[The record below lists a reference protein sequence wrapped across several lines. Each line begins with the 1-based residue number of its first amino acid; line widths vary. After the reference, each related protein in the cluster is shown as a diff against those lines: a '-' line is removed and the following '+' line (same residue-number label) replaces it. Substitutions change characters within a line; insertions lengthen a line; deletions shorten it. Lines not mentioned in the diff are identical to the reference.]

1 MKRIVSAA
9 LLMTCL
15 LTGCGMSGLLPQGS
29 THAASQNELYAAQT
43 AKETHE
49 LRPQLME
56 TQTVCLWA
64 REQLPEELQ
73 ATYDLLD
80 HTAAVHGEEPV
91 QVEATQEEV
100 RRCLSALRIDHP
112 EYFWFDGAASYT
124 TASVPILGDST
135 SVTLTY
141 TMDAEMARS
150 LKPQVDAYE
159 KACFDTLAAAQ
170 TDYQKILGVYQYI
183 IANTDYVLDVQDQS
197 MICVMTEH
205 RGTCAGYA
213 KTFQYLMLRLGIPC
227 TLALGTGEGSE
238 SHGWNIVECGGDWY
252 QVDVTWGDPVDETG
266 APGTS
271 LDYTYFM
278 LTDDEM
284 YRDHSLDADM
294 VVPVCRAVEYNY
306 YRQSGRQLAAWDAVA
321 YEGLL
326 RSASAQG
333 DAWLPVRFDRRE
345 DYDAA
350 IRALIDQGG
359 IMTVLSNCGITV
371 PEDGISYARNDLFLE
386 LTVQLP
392 K

>member
-1 MKRIVSAA
+1 M
-9 LLMTCL
+9 
-15 LTGCGMSGLLPQGS
+15 
-29 THAASQNELYAAQT
+29 
-43 AKETHE
+43 
-49 LRPQLME
+49 
-56 TQTVCLWA
+56 
-64 REQLPEELQ
+64 
-73 ATYDLLD
+73 
-80 HTAAVHGEEPV
+80 
-91 QVEATQEEV
+91 
-100 RRCLSALRIDHP
+100 
-112 EYFWFDGAASYT
+112 
-124 TASVPILGDST
+124 
-135 SVTLTY
+135 
-141 TMDAEMARS
+141 
-150 LKPQVDAYE
+150 
-159 KACFDTLAAAQ
+159 
-170 TDYQKILGVYQYI
+170 
-183 IANTDYVLDVQDQS
+183 
-197 MICVMTEH
+197 
-205 RGTCAGYA
+205 
-213 KTFQYLMLRLGIPC
+213 
-227 TLALGTGEGSE
+227 
-238 SHGWNIVECGGDWY
+238 
-252 QVDVTWGDPVDETG
+252 DETG

-284 YRDHSLDADM
+284 YRDHSLDVDM